1 MFYCDVVDPS
11 PGGLSVD
18 LRYVG
23 ISLTSEKRCKYLSL
37 GKSGRLCTEGSDGKE
52 TCPGDSGG
60 PLVVPRSEFD
70 DTAIV
75 IGFPSWNWNFCGQKG
90 ANFFGKVA
98 DELPWIKAN
107 MGKM

>member
-1 MFYCDVVDPS
+1 MA
-11 PGGLSVD
+11 
-18 LRYVG
+18 
-23 ISLTSEKRCKYLSL
+23 SEERCKYLSN
-37 GKSGRLCTEGSDGKE
+37 GKSGYLCTEGST
-52 TCPGDSGG
+52 TCGGDSGG
-60 PLVVPRSEFD
+60 PLVVPKSESD

>member
-1 MFYCDVVDPS
+1 M
-11 PGGLSVD
+11 
-18 LRYVG
+18 
-23 ISLTSEKRCKYLSL
+23 
-37 GKSGRLCTEGSDGKE
+37 
-52 TCPGDSGG
+52 
-60 PLVVPRSEFD
+60 VVPRSESD

-107 MGKM
+107 MGNM